1 MEPLP
6 HPRAIVSRPTIS
18 GGLGSRRAARA
29 KKKGHTPVAFCLS
42 SSGALCLLLYG
53 GLIPCEAV
61 LLFSVELLGL
71 IRSQHTYTLLSGYK
85 PCNLALYIICVRAVN
100 LFLAKKCAGN
110 RHSCGIFARTKGHAL
125 SRPQDAGPYLFKRT
139 MRKNFSPAN
148 RGRMGPFAGVPGR
161 FPSWG
166 GGVPAPPFLGN
177 LWKKRF
183 SAR

>member
-1 MEPLP
+1 MTFEASSIGKT
-6 HPRAIVSRPTIS
+6 RS
-18 GGLGSRRAARA
+18 
-29 KKKGHTPVAFCLS
+29 AFCPAACKYLATVPVRHS
-42 SSGALCLLLYG
+42 FPEPVLLL
-53 GLIPCEAV
+53 
-61 LLFSVELLGL
+61 SVELLGL